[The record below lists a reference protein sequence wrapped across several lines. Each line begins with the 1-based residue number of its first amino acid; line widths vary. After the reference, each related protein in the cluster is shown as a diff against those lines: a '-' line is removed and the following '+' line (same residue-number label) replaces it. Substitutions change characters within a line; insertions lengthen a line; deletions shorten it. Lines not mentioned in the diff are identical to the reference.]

1 MKSNHESGKFRRIK
15 SRDRATVIR
24 LADGGIVGYRVPAHL
39 VDSSLQHAHGLET
52 WVDEFGEWL
61 PRKLDACRG
70 VHCVRHYA
78 RWVKYDQD
86 FKPRL
91 SKDFFDDGD
100 MARKFLNAVR
110 FFGIGQRTGFPNTF
124 WKASFEISLT
134 LNIP

>member
-1 MKSNHESGKFRRIK
+1 MGTEC
-15 SRDRATVIR
+15 
-24 LADGGIVGYRVPAHL
+24 L
-39 VDSSLQHAHGLET
+39 HALWTAVYNMHMGWRNGLEK
-52 WVDEFGEWL
+52 WMDEFGEWL
-61 PRKLDACRG
+61 PRKLDACQG